1 MNTNSLSNIRKHWT
15 PAYFH
20 TISSVFKKFAW
31 GPTHRPFIYGLTPFT
46 GNARSL
52 RFFCHYFIFTLSKSP
67 PTEFCPLLEPFYA
80 CDTHLELVFVA
91 AQRRALF
98 LPEVVWL
105 YYIGNVDGAGKM
117 FLQYLQ
123 DRLHGAP
130 SGAPHVDDHC
140 EPLLPYFITASRK
153 PTAVKT

>member
-1 MNTNSLSNIRKHWT
+1 MRPHLSS
-15 PAYFH
+15 FH
-20 TISSVFKKFAW
+20 LRVKPINWQCMQFVFFFFLHKFMFPL
-31 GPTHRPFIYGLTPFT
+31 G
-46 GNARSL
+46 
-52 RFFCHYFIFTLSKSP
+52 KSP
-67 PTEFCPLLEPFYA
+67 PTASCPLLEPSYA

-91 AQRRALF
+91 AQRGALF

-153 PTAVKT
+153 QTAVIT

>member
-1 MNTNSLSNIRKHWT
+1 
-15 PAYFH
+15 
-20 TISSVFKKFAW
+20 VFPL
-31 GPTHRPFIYGLTPFT
+31 G
-46 GNARSL
+46 
-52 RFFCHYFIFTLSKSP
+52 KSP
-67 PTEFCPLLEPFYA
+67 PTVSCPLLEPSYA
-80 CDTHLELVFVA
+80 CNTHLELVFVA
-91 AQRRALF
+91 AQRGALF

-153 PTAVKT
+153 QTAVIT